1 MKIEELD
8 NSKKKSKLLEKART
22 TTRPAAFF
30 KPKIRIP
37 KPRIQKPKITDIETN
52 WDFKPE
58 IAPLPGITPNIPP
71 SPAPATIT
79 SPAFAHELGKYKAPE
94 LKPIEL
100 PAYVPGKIPDWT
112 PDGIEQ
118 PELKQPE
125 FNPPE
130 RPELKG
136 SGTGA
141 RPTNIDAP
149 VIPPILPPLKEPKP
163 YAYPT
168 PTVKDPTFTTRPV
181 PELPGIDI
189 DPEKLDLPGDKVE
202 LDIPTPVP
210 PESKPELPPESKPE
224 LPVGGRRPE
233 RYVDPIAGPFHG
245 PYPGEKDFEPLEPAD
260 QPGGE
265 DPWPLKDKPGA
276 MGKGEKHNVPVYDG
290 PLPPKVKDQ
299 AELAPIESY
308 ADLSDKAKKVFWRVL
323 KPGVVPNADM
333 LKVHPHEW
341 DGPIITV
348 TKADGDQIQKTEPS
362 KLTPDSST
370 LAPVNPEKGVDA
382 RDFWEGLGYS
392 SLAQFE
398 KAQKDAGGGK
408 IGYAKGK
415 TTGKQ
420 VPVVYPKQAYISK
433 QAIDAGLTIGPKGEL
448 VTSPKIVPTGKDGK
462 KAKSEPF
469 NLDGLSFAKNSSMD
483 LNTNTAGGTKIIN
496 VPIPALSAE
505 TRIQMKDQLD
515 KIIMAPTKEQ
525 KKVVA
530 DIEKNLKDLT
540 PKDKNAITV
549 HMKSTIE
556 NYIKPNDQDLY
567 HFGKNLHLTGTEITT
582 YAGAGVLGAVAL
594 AYLLPAAV
602 VVKVLGGLSTA
613 ARIALANTANLM
625 RSGKLLRFATQSL
638 K

>member
-8 NSKKKSKLLEKART
+8 NSKKKSKLLEKARM

-202 LDIPTPVP
+202 LDI
-210 PESKPELPPESKPE
+210 
-224 LPVGGRRPE
+224 
-233 RYVDPIAGPFHG
+233 
-245 PYPGEKDFEPLEPAD
+245 LEPAD

-265 DPWPLKDKPGA
+265 DPWPWKDKPGA
-276 MGKGEKHNVPVYDG
+276 MGKGEEHNVPVYVG

-299 AELAPIESY
+299 AEQAPIESY

-370 LAPVNPEKGVDA
+370 LAPVNPEKGVNA

-469 NLDGLSFAKNSSMD
+469 NLDRLSFAKDSSMD

-594 AYLLPAAV
+594 VYLLPAAV

>member
-8 NSKKKSKLLEKART
+8 NSKKKSKLLETVRG

-202 LDIPTPVP
+202 LDI
-210 PESKPELPPESKPE
+210 
-224 LPVGGRRPE
+224 
-233 RYVDPIAGPFHG
+233 
-245 PYPGEKDFEPLEPAD
+245 LEPAD

-265 DPWPLKDKPGA
+265 DPWPWKDKPGA
-276 MGKGEKHNVPVYDG
+276 MGKGEEHNVPVYDG

-370 LAPVNPEKGVDA
+370 LAPVNPEKGVNA

-469 NLDGLSFAKNSSMD
+469 NLDRLSFAKDSSMD

-594 AYLLPAAV
+594 VYLLPAAV